1 MSTALTPEHNFAS
14 EQLGDVEARVLFP
27 EPRPNAKEVKF
38 VTLFRSAPLNLEL
51 GGQLSPVRVAYST
64 YGKLNEARDNAVLVC
79 HALTGSS
86 SVSSWW
92 GDALGAGLMLDTAQD
107 FIVCANVLGGCYGS
121 TGPATVDAATNRNFG
136 PDFPEI
142 TVGDMIRV
150 QVALLEHLGISRLKF
165 AIGGS
170 MGGMQVLELLRSHP
184 ERVAAGVVIGAPPR
198 HSAWALALYHLSRAA
213 IERDPDFRGG
223 RYGFQPRGLG
233 LAREIATIS
242 YRSAASF
249 ELTQGR
255 KPSPTDASKPAIQTY
270 LEHQGEKLLE
280 RFDANSYLSI
290 SRALDRFDVTASELE
305 SLPQPIL
312 CVGISSDVLYL
323 PGEIREIAATAPH
336 AQYWEL
342 ESPHGHDAFLL
353 ETRRLE
359 ARVGAFLTELSPG
372 G

>member
-1 MSTALTPEHNFAS
+1 MTAALTPEHHFQS
-14 EQLGDVEARVLFP
+14 ETLGEVEARVLFP
-27 EPRPNAKEVKF
+27 EPRPSSRDVKF
-38 VTLFRSAPLNLEL
+38 VTLFRREPLVLEL
-51 GGQLSPVRVAYST
+51 GGTLSPVRVAYST
-64 YGKLNEARDNAVLVC
+64 YGKLNAARDNAVLVC

-92 GDALGAGLMLDTAQD
+92 SEALGDGLMLDTAQD

-121 TGPATVDAATNRNFG
+121 SGPTSVDAATNRNYG

-150 QVALLEHLGISRLKF
+150 QMALLEHLQIARLRF
-165 AIGGS
+165 AVGGS
-170 MGGMQVLELLRSHP
+170 MGGMQVLQLLHAHP

-198 HSAWALALYHLSRAA
+198 HSAWGLALYHLSRAA
-213 IERDPDFRGG
+213 IERDPNFRAG
-223 RYGFQPRGLG
+223 RYGVQPGGLA
-233 LAREIATIS
+233 LAREIATIT

-249 ELTQGR
+249 QLTQGR

-280 RFDANSYLSI
+280 RFDANSYLKI
-290 SRALDRFDVTASELE
+290 SRALDRFNLSPDDLSRIA
-305 SLPQPIL
+305 QPVL

-323 PGEIREIAATAPH
+323 PGEVQEITQLAPK
-336 AQYWEL
+336 AEYWEL
-342 ESPHGHDAFLL
+342 DSPHGHDAFLL

-359 ARVGAFLTELSPG
+359 TRVKAFLKTLS
-372 G
+372 